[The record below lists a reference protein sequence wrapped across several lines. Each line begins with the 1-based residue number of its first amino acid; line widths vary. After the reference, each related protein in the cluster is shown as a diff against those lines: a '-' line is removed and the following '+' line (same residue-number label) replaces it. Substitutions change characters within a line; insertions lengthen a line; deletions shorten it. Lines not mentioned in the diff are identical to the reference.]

1 MRCINPR
8 IMAWVARAASYIHL
22 MQAGNNRVIFWA
34 TYSRYPT
41 NLNDDGLVTGTRNPE
56 FHRPTSQRGGTGC
69 CFSPAPGNHGTYI
82 RYIHTEGPMY
92 KSYFWLGCRLVGKKK
107 RVCVYLRGDSKKG
120 TCLTS
125 MVNRLYKFRNC
136 HGKTST
142 GSSTYIHT
150 HHQGIDS
157 TTKVLSQF
165 LPRYLFLA
173 AKGLRRSGNTRPH
186 HIPNSERSLGNDKGK
201 RPIDKPRGYICPG
214 RTLHG

>member
-1 MRCINPR
+1 VLFQPSSGKPR
-8 IMAWVARAASYIHL
+8 
-22 MQAGNNRVIFWA
+22 
-34 TYSRYPT
+34 
-41 NLNDDGLVTGTRNPE
+41 
-56 FHRPTSQRGGTGC
+56 
-69 CFSPAPGNHGTYI
+69 
-82 RYIHTEGPMY
+82 
-92 KSYFWLGCRLVGKKK
+92 YFKYRRTDVQILFLVGMPDSWKKKK

-150 HHQGIDS
+150 YHQGIDS

-165 LPRYLFLA
+165 LPRYLFLT